1 MKLTS
6 HIVRLG
12 AAVIVL
18 AGLSQAALAAPPGP
32 PPQGAP
38 MPRILLVDRAEVLS
52 RSNAGVSIM
61 TQVRGMIASAQNGLK
76 ARDLALQKEGQ
87 ALQQQIAIL
96 APAVKNAKIKA
107 FNDKR
112 NALQADLQK
121 QQSLIQGGL
130 LAARTQALNAL
141 KPVLQKIMIER
152 GGNLLLDRNAA
163 LEWLPAFDVT
173 GLAIQRL
180 NQVLQTVKVVPTP
193 LPENAGPPQ

>member
-1 MKLTS
+1 MKLAS
-6 HIVRLG
+6 RIARLG
-12 AAVIVL
+12 VVAIL
-18 AGLSQAALAAPPGP
+18 FTGFSQAAIAAPPGP

-52 RSNAGVSIM
+52 RSAAGMSIM
-61 TQVRGMIASAQNGLK
+61 TQVRAMITNAQNGLK
-76 ARDLALQKEGQ
+76 ARDIALQKEGQ

-112 NALQADLQK
+112 AALQLDLQK

-130 LAARTQALNAL
+130 LAARTQALTAL
-141 KPVLQKIMIER
+141 KPILQKIMIER
-152 GGNLLLDRNAA
+152 GGNILLDRNAA

-173 GLAIQRL
+173 PIAIQRL
-180 NQVLQTVKVVPTP
+180 NQVLTSVKVVPTP
-193 LPENAGPPQ
+193 MPEGAGPPQ